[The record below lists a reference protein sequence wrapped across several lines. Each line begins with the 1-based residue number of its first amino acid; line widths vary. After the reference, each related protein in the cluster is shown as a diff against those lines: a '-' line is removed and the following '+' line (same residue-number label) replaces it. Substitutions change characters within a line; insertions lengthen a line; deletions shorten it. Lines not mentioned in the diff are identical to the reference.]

1 MPNNPFKKPKP
12 EQGVDIYQMPEGV
25 SAALLRLESACVR
38 DDVPNLRA
46 DVHDGEVSA
55 FIDDKYGRTHLVFH
69 RLRNWFERIEVS

>member
-1 MPNNPFKKPKP
+1 MPNNPFKKQKR
-12 EQGVDIYQMPEGV
+12 EQGIGAYTMPEGV

-46 DVHDGEVSA
+46 DVHDGEITV
-55 FIDDKYGRTHLVFH
+55 FIDDNNGRTHLVFH